1 MKLATAR
8 DMKKI
13 DELAVQDYG
22 LSVRQLMESAGE
34 AVLRELEE
42 HFAPLSKRTVGVL
55 CGKGHNG
62 GDGLVTARLLKAVK
76 ASVVAVV
83 LGDAESLAEE
93 TLGQFQRAKTAKVPI
108 LFLEEAGNLK
118 SIQVA
123 LEECDLLVDAILGT
137 GLSRPVEGLAKDLI
151 RLAKGLGKPVV
162 AVDIPSGLSADT
174 GNPLGEVLSAHRTVT
189 FGLPK
194 VGFYSPTAPAYLGK
208 WKVDPIGF
216 PDELLNAPFLKHE
229 ITERETVRKALPRYD
244 DYTHK
249 GSRGRVVVVA
259 GATGLTGAATLSAL
273 GAQRIGAGLVTV
285 ACPESLNA
293 ILEVKLTE
301 PMTAPVPEVAGG
313 FLSLKA
319 AGRILGLCTNVNS
332 VVIGPGIGRHRE
344 TAQLVRDLLTKL
356 TLPMVVDADAL
367 NLLGGQLDIFKAVK
381 APVIL
386 TPHPGEAAWLLK
398 ISISEVEQNRLKV
411 AKQIAEG
418 YNVVLVLKGRHTVIA
433 SPRGEIR
440 INPTGNR
447 ALATAGT
454 GDVLSGVI
462 GGLLAQRLNPFDAAT
477 LGVYL
482 HGLAGER
489 LARRMGPDGLLAGD
503 LLPIF
508 PKLLRQISETPRE
521 PQCLA
526 TLNSKTNGKPSSR
539 SSRSGKRGSTNT

>member
-1 MKLATAR
+1 MKLATAQ

-13 DELAVQDYG
+13 DEAAVRDHG
-22 LSVRQLMESAGE
+22 LSIPQLMESAGE
-34 AVLRELEE
+34 AVYRELEE
-42 HFAPLSKRTVGVL
+42 NYSPLSKRTVGVL

-62 GDGLVTARLLKAVK
+62 GDGLVTARLLKGAKV
-76 ASVVAVV
+76 SVVAVV
-83 LGDAESLAEE
+83 LGDTDSLAEE
-93 TLGQFQRAKTAKVPI
+93 TLVQLQKAKAAKVPI
-108 LFLEEAGNLK
+108 LFLEEAGNLP
-118 SIQVA
+118 SVQLA

-151 RLAKGLGKPVV
+151 RLARGLGKPVV

-174 GNPLGEVLSAHRTVT
+174 GNPLGEVLGAQRTVT

-216 PDELLNAPFLKHE
+216 PPELLNASFLKHE
-229 ITERETVRKALPRYD
+229 LTERETVRKALPYYD

-259 GATGLTGAATLSAL
+259 GATGLTGAAALSAL

-293 ILEVKLTE
+293 ILEAKLTE
-301 PMTAPVPEVAGG
+301 PMTAPVPEVEGG

-319 AGRILGLCTNVNS
+319 AGRILHLCTNVNA

-344 TAQLVRDLLTKL
+344 TAQLVRELLTKL

-398 ISISEVEQNRLKV
+398 ISISDVEQNRLKV

-433 SPRGEIR
+433 GPKGEIR

-462 GGLLAQRLNPFDAAT
+462 GGLLAQRLNPFDAAS

-503 LLPIF
+503 LLPMF
-508 PKLLRQISETPRE
+508 PKVLRQISETSRE
-521 PQCLA
+521 PLCPA
-526 TLNSKTNGKPSSR
+526 APNSKTSGKPSSR
-539 SSRSGKRGSTNT
+539 SLKSGNRASTNT

>member
-1 MKLATAR
+1 
-8 DMKKI
+8 MKKI
-13 DELAVQDYG
+13 DEAAVQTYG
-22 LSVRQLMESAGE
+22 MTIAKLMESAGA
-34 AVLRELEE
+34 AVLAELGE

-62 GDGLVTARLLKAVK
+62 GDGLVVARLLKAAK

-83 LGDAESLAEE
+83 LGDSDSLAEE
-93 TLGQFQRAKTAKVPI
+93 TLNQLQKAKSAKVPI
-108 LFLEEAGNLK
+108 LFLEENEKLP
-118 SIQVA
+118 SIQMA
-123 LEECDLLVDAILGT
+123 LEECDLLVDALLGT

-151 RLAKGLGKPVV
+151 RLVKGLGKPVV
-162 AVDIPSGLSADT
+162 AVDLPSGLSADT
-174 GNPLGEVLSAHRTVT
+174 GAPLGEVLSAQRTVT

-194 VGFYSPTAPAYLGK
+194 VGFYSPTAPTYLGK
-208 WKVDPIGF
+208 WRVDPIGF
-216 PDELLNAPFLKHE
+216 PQELLNAPFLKHE
-229 ITERETVRKALPRYD
+229 LTERETVRKAIPRYD
-244 DYTHK
+244 DYAHK
-249 GSRGRVVVVA
+249 GSRGRVVIVA
-259 GATGLTGAATLSAL
+259 GATGLTGAAALSAL

-301 PMTAPVPEVAGG
+301 PMTAPVPEVEGG
-313 FLSLKA
+313 FLSLRA
-319 AGRILGLCTNVNS
+319 AGRILHLCTNVNS

-344 TAQLVRDLLTKL
+344 TAQLVRELVTKL

-367 NLLGGQLDIFKAVK
+367 NLLGGQLDIFRAAK

-398 ISISEVEQNRLKV
+398 TSISEVEQNRLKV

-433 SPRGEIR
+433 SPKGEIR

-477 LGVYL
+477 VGVYL

-508 PKLLRQISETPRE
+508 PKVLRQISETPRE
-521 PQCLA
+521 PLCPA
-526 TLNSKTNGKPSSR
+526 APNSKTNGKPSSR
-539 SSRSGKRGSTNT
+539 SSRSGSRASSST

>member
-1 MKLATAR
+1 MKLATAA

-13 DELAVQDYG
+13 DELAVRDHG
-22 LSVRQLMESAGE
+22 LSISKLMESAGT
-34 AVLRELEE
+34 AVLKELEE
-42 HFAPLSKRTVGVL
+42 NYSPLSKRTVGVL

-62 GDGLVTARLLKAVK
+62 GDGLVTARLLKGAK

-93 TLGQFQRAKTAKVPI
+93 TLAQLRKAKTAKVPI
-108 LFLEEAGNLK
+108 LFLEEEESLA
-118 SIQVA
+118 SVRVA

-137 GLSRPVEGLAKDLI
+137 GLSRPVDGLAKDLI
-151 RLAKGLGKPVV
+151 RLVKGLKKPVV

-174 GNPLGEVLSAHRTVT
+174 GNPLGEVLSALRTVT

-194 VGFYSPTAPAYLGK
+194 VGFYSPTAPTYLGK

-216 PDELLNAPFLKHE
+216 PTELLNASFLKHE
-229 ITERETVRKALPRYD
+229 LTERETVRKALPHYD
-244 DYTHK
+244 DYAHK
-249 GSRGRVVVVA
+249 GSRGRVVIVA

-301 PMTAPVPEVAGG
+301 PMTAPVPEVEGG
-313 FLSLKA
+313 FLSLRA
-319 AGRILGLCTNVNS
+319 AGRILHLCTNVNS

-344 TAQLVRDLLTKL
+344 TAQLVRELLTKL

-433 SPRGEIR
+433 SPKGEIR

-462 GGLLAQRLNPFDAAT
+462 GGLLAQRVNPFDAAT

-489 LARRMGPDGLLAGD
+489 LARRMGPDGVLAGD
-503 LLPIF
+503 LLPLF
-508 PKLLRQISETPRE
+508 PRVLRQISEISRE
-521 PQCLA
+521 SLCLA
-526 TLNSKTNGKPSSR
+526 LPNSKTSGKPSSR
-539 SSRSGKRGSTNT
+539 SSKSGSRASTTT

>member
-1 MKLATAR
+1 
-8 DMKKI
+8 MKKI
-13 DELAVQDYG
+13 DEAAVQTYG
-22 LSVRQLMESAGE
+22 MTIARLMESAGA
-34 AVLRELEE
+34 AVLSELGE

-62 GDGLVTARLLKAVK
+62 GDGLVVARLLKAAK

-83 LGDAESLAEE
+83 LGDADSLAEE
-93 TLGQFQRAKTAKVPI
+93 TLLQLQKAKSAKVPI
-108 LFLEEAGNLK
+108 LFLEESEKLP

-123 LEECDLLVDAILGT
+123 LEECDLIVDALLGT

-151 RLAKGLGKPVV
+151 RLVKGLGKPVV
-162 AVDIPSGLSADT
+162 AVDLPSGLSADT
-174 GNPLGEVLSAHRTVT
+174 GAPLGEVLSAQRTVT

-194 VGFYSPTAPAYLGK
+194 VGFYSPTAPTYLGK
-208 WKVDPIGF
+208 WRVDPIGF
-216 PDELLNAPFLKHE
+216 PQELLNASFLKHE
-229 ITERETVRKALPRYD
+229 LTEREPVRKAIPHYD
-244 DYTHK
+244 DYAHK
-249 GSRGRVVVVA
+249 GSRGRVVIVG
-259 GATGLTGAATLSAL
+259 GATGLTGAAALSAL

-301 PMTAPVPEVAGG
+301 PMTAPVPEVEGG
-313 FLSLKA
+313 FLSLRA
-319 AGRILGLCTNVNS
+319 AGRILHLCTNVNS

-344 TAQLVRDLLTKL
+344 TAQLVRELVTKL

-367 NLLGGQLDIFKAVK
+367 NLLGGQLDIFRAAK

-433 SPRGEIR
+433 SPKGEIR

-477 LGVYL
+477 VGVYL

-508 PKLLRQISETPRE
+508 PKVLRQISETPRE
-521 PQCLA
+521 PLCPA
-526 TLNSKTNGKPSSR
+526 APNSKTNGKPSSR
-539 SSRSGKRGSTNT
+539 SSKSGSRASSST

>member
-1 MKLATAR
+1 M
-8 DMKKI
+8 
-13 DELAVQDYG
+13 
-22 LSVRQLMESAGE
+22 
-34 AVLRELEE
+34 
-42 HFAPLSKRTVGVL
+42 
-55 CGKGHNG
+55 
-62 GDGLVTARLLKAVK
+62 
-76 ASVVAVV
+76 
-83 LGDAESLAEE
+83 AE
-93 TLGQFQRAKTAKVPI
+93 
-108 LFLEEAGNLK
+108 
-118 SIQVA
+118 
-123 LEECDLLVDAILGT
+123 
-137 GLSRPVEGLAKDLI
+137 
-151 RLAKGLGKPVV
+151 
-162 AVDIPSGLSADT
+162 
-174 GNPLGEVLSAHRTVT
+174 
-189 FGLPK
+189 
-194 VGFYSPTAPAYLGK
+194 
-208 WKVDPIGF
+208 IGF
-216 PDELLNAPFLKHE
+216 PSELLNASFLKHE
-229 ITERETVRKALPRYD
+229 LTERETVRKILPHYD

-259 GATGLTGAATLSAL
+259 GATGLTGAASLSAL

-301 PMTAPVPEVAGG
+301 PMTAPVPEVEGG
-313 FLSLKA
+313 FLSLRA
-319 AGRILGLCTNVNS
+319 AGRILHLCTNVNS

-344 TAQLVRDLLTKL
+344 TAQLVRELLTKL
-356 TLPMVVDADAL
+356 PLPMVVDADAL

-433 SPRGEIR
+433 SPKGEIR

-462 GGLLAQRLNPFDAAT
+462 GGLLAQRLNPFDAAS

-503 LLPIF
+503 LLPMF
-508 PKLLRQISETPRE
+508 PKVLRQISETPRE
-521 PQCLA
+521 PQCPA
-526 TLNSKTNGKPSSR
+526 APNSKTNGRPSSR
-539 SSRSGKRGSTNT
+539 SSRSGNRASTTT